1 MANNYPIAED
11 CTALREEVIR
21 TAQSMNRERINV
33 NKSGNVSV
41 RASQDGRDGFLITP
55 TGIPYADLTAD
66 QIVFM
71 VKGDSGWES
80 RGQTLPSSEWGL
92 HAAVY
97 EYRSDVQSVVH
108 THSLYATVLACLDEG
123 IPPFHYMIAS
133 ANTDEIRCAPYAL
146 FGTEELAES
155 CVATLGEADAC
166 LLSHHGVIACGK
178 SLSKAFSL
186 AVEVE
191 NLAHMWVELKKLN
204 PDCLL
209 SAEQMQA
216 VKQRFKT
223 YGQQNQ

>member
-1 MANNYPIAED
+1 MPNNFLITED
-11 CTALREEVIR
+11 CEALRLEVIR

-41 RASQDGRDGFLITP
+41 RASQCGAEGFLITP
-55 TGIPYADLTAD
+55 TGVPYADLTAD

-71 VKGDSGWES
+71 AHTADGWES
-80 RGQTLPSSEWGL
+80 RGQMLPSSEWGL

-97 EYRSDVQSVVH
+97 EHRSDVQSVVH

-146 FGTEELAES
+146 FGTDELAES
-155 CVATLGEADAC
+155 CVRTLGEADAC
-166 LLSHHGVIACGK
+166 LLSHHGVVACGRN
-178 SLSKAFSL
+178 LAKAFSL

-209 SAEQMQA
+209 SAGQMQE

-223 YGQQNQ
+223 YGQQKR